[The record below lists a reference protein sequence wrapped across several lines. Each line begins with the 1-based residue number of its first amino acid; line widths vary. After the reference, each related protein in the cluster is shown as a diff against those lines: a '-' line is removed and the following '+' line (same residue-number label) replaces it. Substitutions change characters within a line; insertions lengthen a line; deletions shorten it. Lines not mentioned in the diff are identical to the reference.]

1 MQPIATASCYLLIL
15 YLLPCSFMKDRYVTK
30 LNEHFSSRGIRVDR
44 RHLLFTDWEVDEAG
58 RAFGIEGVEEVC
70 LAN

>member
-1 MQPIATASCYLLIL
+1 MHLFLR
-15 YLLPCSFMKDRYVTK
+15 SFMKDRYVTK
-30 LNEHFSSRGIRVDR
+30 LNEHFSSRGIRVER